1 MVRRYKK
8 KAPSRRRRTQVVA
21 AASAL
26 WRNRGSI
33 ANAARYATKRFG
45 GKLDSGPAPKR
56 RNTTRGTKSYS
67 TRGFGGNDISYARG
81 TIGRTPKLRPKR
93 LLKLINVG
101 MNSRIE
107 KFQGITNFDTNT
119 GYFTIANRED
129 TTTGV
134 ITQPLHVYNLSIF
147 KNTPNAPRPV
157 LANAYGW
164 SGSTGAG
171 TVVRNQLL
179 GMNFS
184 GTATN
189 SDWASEEFA
198 GPSETLGVISEFPT
212 CRKLL
217 HDWTQVKMNLYG
229 ARTRPTWFKISFVQ
243 VRNEFANFA
252 SAGANNERFIEL
264 INYLTGSMTFSNLQT
279 RDVSAAKYLKVLKSY
294 KYLIPADLSTDLNTA
309 SGKIK
314 EVRLFYKHGRVLNM
328 APHETR
334 TDAQRLGHAQAD
346 GGDFEVNSV
355 PLNTPADAAQVFM
368 IVQAW
373 SPSRHSATT
382 ADWATVTTN
391 YTPLASTMWTAAAK
405 PTTAGLDCP
414 SYDII
419 LRQKYSVPS

>member
-8 KAPSRRRRTQVVA
+8 KAPSRRRRTQAVA

-56 RNTTRGTKSYS
+56 RVTTRGKKSYS
-67 TRGFGGNDISYARG
+67 TSGFGGNDISYARG

-129 TTTGV
+129 TTSGI
-134 ITQPLHVYNLSIF
+134 ITQPLHVYNLTVF
-147 KNTPNAPRPV
+147 RNTPLAAAPV

-164 SGSTGAG
+164 SGPLGTA

-184 GTATN
+184 GTGTTG
-189 SDWASEEFA
+189 DWATEELA
-198 GPSETLGVISEFPT
+198 GPYRIGVGASEWPG

-217 HDWTQVKMNLYG
+217 HEWTQVKMNLYG
-229 ARTRPTWFKISFVQ
+229 ARARPTWFKISFVQ

-252 SAGANNERFIEL
+252 SAGVNNERFVEL
-264 INYLTGSMTFSNLQT
+264 INYLTGGMTFSNLQS
-279 RDVSAAKYLKVLKSY
+279 RDLSAAKYLKVMKSY
-294 KYLIPADLSTDLNTA
+294 KYLIPAETSIDLNSA
-309 SGKIK
+309 CGKIK
-314 EVRLFYKHGRVLNM
+314 EVKLFYKHARVLNM
-328 APHETR
+328 APHETK
-334 TDAQRLGHAQAD
+334 DDSARLGHNQVD
-346 GGDFEVNSV
+346 GGDFEVGTV
-355 PLNTPADAAQVFM
+355 PLNTPADPAQVFM

-373 SPSRHSATT
+373 SPSRGSTTT
-382 ADWATVTTN
+382 ANWALVGTN
-391 YTPLASTMWTAAAK
+391 YTPLSSDIWTAKAVPANN
-405 PTTAGLDCP
+405 DVP